1 MKTKV
6 VEGFVW
12 LLVTDKAKEI
22 YLNGLFELYI
32 LHDES
37 ESESLVEGFTQLS
50 EALEDGLDIGIEVGH
65 LTIKNYKDEG
75 IN

>member
-12 LLVTDKAKEI
+12 LLVTDKAKKI
-22 YLNGLFELYI
+22 YKSGLFELYI
-32 LHDES
+32 LHD

-50 EALEDGLDIGIEVGH
+50 EALENGLDIGIEVGH
-65 LTIKNYKDEG
+65 LTIRNYKDEG

>member
-6 VEGFVW
+6 IDGFVW
-12 LLVTDKAKEI
+12 LIVTNKAKEI

-32 LHDES
+32 LHDD

-50 EALEDGLDIGIEVGH
+50 EALENGLDIGIEVGK
-65 LTIKNYKDEG
+65 LTPRGLYLASN
-75 IN
+75 

>member
-6 VEGFVW
+6 VQGFVW
-12 LLVTDKAKEI
+12 LLVTNKAKEI

-32 LHDES
+32 LHDD

-50 EALEDGLDIGIEVGH
+50 EALENGLDIGIEVGK
-65 LTIKNYKDEG
+65 LTPRGLYLASN
-75 IN
+75 

>member
-6 VEGFVW
+6 VQGFVW
-12 LLVTDKAKEI
+12 LLVTNKAKEI

-32 LHDES
+32 LHND

-50 EALEDGLDIGIEVGH
+50 EALENGLDIGIEVGK
-65 LTIKNYKDEG
+65 LTPRGLYLASN
-75 IN
+75 

>member
-12 LLVTDKAKEI
+12 LLVTDKAKEV
-22 YLNGLFELYI
+22 YQSGLFELYI
-32 LHDES
+32 LHEDD
-37 ESESLVEGFTQLS
+37 SESLVEQFFQLT

-65 LTIKNYKDEG
+65 LTIRNYKDEG